1 MMMNTHQDATSQCY
15 KAKILIEMRDEQEMR
30 KFGKVNSRQD
40 DLIEELHTETKKPIK
55 REEA

>member
-1 MMMNTHQDATSQCY
+1 MNTHQDATSQCY